1 MKKIIIAI
9 LTIALLQGCTT
20 NVKNT
25 VEKVKKY
32 PAFDVQNMDTTI
44 KPGDDFFNYTNGTW
58 LKNNP
63 IPADKNSRSTFDEL
77 FERNRHDI
85 REIIEEAAA
94 VKDVQPGSNTEKI
107 GTFYNSGMDT
117 ISIERLGLS
126 PLKMFFDKIESIR
139 SIADVQSV
147 GAFSQ
152 TYQISPFF
160 VVFSNQDS
168 KNSTS
173 VIAQCY
179 QAGIGLPERD
189 YYFNN
194 DESTKKI
201 REKYLIHL
209 TKMFELLKDEPSVAG
224 KNAETVMKM
233 ETQLAKASFTNV
245 ENQDPLKTYN
255 KVTIEELNKLAPDI
269 NWHSYF
275 TQVGYPGLSEV
286 NIWQPSFMKELSN
299 MMKTVPVDDWKTFL
313 RWQLINSTAAYLGKE
328 FVDQNFDFYNRT
340 LTGQEKME
348 PRWKL
353 ILDVTSASLGE
364 SIGQLYVKKYFPP
377 VAKQKM
383 TDLVMNLKK
392 SLKQRIENLTWMG
405 PQTKQEALAKL
416 EKMGVKVGYPDKWR
430 DYSGLSISSESYVL
444 NVLNSQAFEF
454 RYSMDKVGKPVDPTE
469 WGMTPQTVNAYYN
482 PNRNEIVF
490 PAGILQPPFFNLD
503 ADDAVNYG
511 AIGFVICHEMT
522 HGFDNMGRQ
531 YDKDGNLRDW
541 WTKDDSKAFEAHAAM
556 LIDQYNHNEIL
567 DSVFVNGKLTLGE
580 NIADLGGGTVAFN
593 AYKLSLEGKET
604 PKPIDGF
611 TNYQRFF
618 LAYAQVWRT
627 NMRDKELK
635 KRVKTDEHSPAKV
648 RINGVVYN
656 MPEFYSAFP
665 DVKPGDKLFRPV
677 EQRPVIW

>member
-85 REIIEEAAA
+85 LEIIEEAAA

-152 TYQISPFF
+152 TYQIRPFF

-209 TKMFELLKDEPSVAG
+209 TKMFELLKDELSVAG
-224 KNAETVMKM
+224 KNAGTIMNM
-233 ETQLAKASFTNV
+233 ETRLAKASFTN
-245 ENQDPLKTYN
+245 
-255 KVTIEELNKLAPDI
+255 
-269 NWHSYF
+269 
-275 TQVGYPGLSEV
+275 
-286 NIWQPSFMKELSN
+286 
-299 MMKTVPVDDWKTFL
+299 
-313 RWQLINSTAAYLGKE
+313 
-328 FVDQNFDFYNRT
+328 
-340 LTGQEKME
+340 
-348 PRWKL
+348 
-353 ILDVTSASLGE
+353 
-364 SIGQLYVKKYFPP
+364 
-377 VAKQKM
+377 
-383 TDLVMNLKK
+383 
-392 SLKQRIENLTWMG
+392 IENCLLYT
-405 PQTKQEALAKL
+405 
-416 EKMGVKVGYPDKWR
+416 
-430 DYSGLSISSESYVL
+430 S
-444 NVLNSQAFEF
+444 
-454 RYSMDKVGKPVDPTE
+454 
-469 WGMTPQTVNAYYN
+469 
-482 PNRNEIVF
+482 
-490 PAGILQPPFFNLD
+490 D
-503 ADDAVNYG
+503 A
-511 AIGFVICHEMT
+511 
-522 HGFDNMGRQ
+522 
-531 YDKDGNLRDW
+531 
-541 WTKDDSKAFEAHAAM
+541 
-556 LIDQYNHNEIL
+556 
-567 DSVFVNGKLTLGE
+567 
-580 NIADLGGGTVAFN
+580 AD
-593 AYKLSLEGKET
+593 E
-604 PKPIDGF
+604 
-611 TNYQRFF
+611 
-618 LAYAQVWRT
+618 
-627 NMRDKELK
+627 
-635 KRVKTDEHSPAKV
+635 
-648 RINGVVYN
+648 
-656 MPEFYSAFP
+656 
-665 DVKPGDKLFRPV
+665 
-677 EQRPVIW
+677 